1 MHLSQVIYSE
11 DHTWERVPVDRI
23 KPQIV
28 EQSLDPLKDVIMQE
42 LQEALNISVVDTVHE
57 LWSKLRLTLAQE
69 IRDEVRNEVMQS
81 LKTNTAPSVPSPLCD
96 TSCVQCQ
103 KPTLK
108 QKHTCARG
116 SRASK

>member
-23 KPQIV
+23 KTQIV

-42 LQEALNISVVDTVHE
+42 LQEALNITVHE
-57 LWSKLRLTLAQE
+57 LFCKLRLTLAQE
-69 IRDEVRNEVMQS
+69 IRDGVRNEVMQS